1 LDTTDSDIWW
11 GLKSARSA
19 FDRDRDKRMKV
30 SLVVDGVE
38 IPLNDFTQ
46 QIIGNVSAGMASSL
60 RGVNKDWKTLKITV
74 ERD

>member
-1 LDTTDSDIWW
+1 
-11 GLKSARSA
+11 
-19 FDRDRDKRMKV
+19 MKV

-38 IPLNDFTQ
+38 ILLNDFTQ

-60 RGVNKDWKTLKITV
+60 RGVSPDWKKLRITV

>member
-1 LDTTDSDIWW
+1 
-11 GLKSARSA
+11 
-19 FDRDRDKRMKV
+19 MKV
-30 SLVVDGVE
+30 RLVVDGVE

-60 RGVNKDWKTLKITV
+60 RGVSLDWKNLRIMV

>member
-1 LDTTDSDIWW
+1 
-11 GLKSARSA
+11 
-19 FDRDRDKRMKV
+19 MKV

-46 QIIGNVSAGMASSL
+46 QMIGNVSAGMAISL
-60 RGVNKDWKTLKITV
+60 RGVSQNWKNLSITV

>member
-1 LDTTDSDIWW
+1 
-11 GLKSARSA
+11 
-19 FDRDRDKRMKV
+19 MKV
-30 SLVVDGVE
+30 RLVVDGIE

-60 RGVNKDWKTLKITV
+60 RGVSQDWKNLRIMV

>member
-1 LDTTDSDIWW
+1 
-11 GLKSARSA
+11 
-19 FDRDRDKRMKV
+19 MKV

-46 QIIGNVSAGMASSL
+46 QIIGNVSASMASSL
-60 RGVNKDWKTLKITV
+60 RGVSQDWKSLQITV

>member
-1 LDTTDSDIWW
+1 
-11 GLKSARSA
+11 
-19 FDRDRDKRMKV
+19 MKV
-30 SLVVDGVE
+30 RLVVDGVE

-60 RGVNKDWKTLKITV
+60 RGVSEDWKNLRIMV

>member
-1 LDTTDSDIWW
+1 MVGPEEHSQREL
-11 GLKSARSA
+11 R
-19 FDRDRDKRMKV
+19 FRDGEEKRMKV

-38 IPLNDFTQ
+38 IPLNDFTR

-60 RGVNKDWKTLKITV
+60 RGVSQDWKKLRITV

>member
-1 LDTTDSDIWW
+1 
-11 GLKSARSA
+11 
-19 FDRDRDKRMKV
+19 MKV

-46 QIIGNVSAGMASSL
+46 QMIGNVSAGMASSL
-60 RGVNKDWKTLKITV
+60 RGVSQDWKSLQITV

>member
-1 LDTTDSDIWW
+1 MEPESIH
-11 GLKSARSA
+11 GLRSQ
-19 FDRDRDKRMKV
+19 DGDGEHMKV

-60 RGVNKDWKTLKITV
+60 RGVSQDWKSLQITV